1 MMDSFLAAAREME
14 SDFDRFIGKY
24 GHLVFHVVYACGP
37 QAHAYLQNAS
47 GTRCNSI
54 HKCLSGTSNFLQM
67 PSG

>member
-1 MMDSFLAAAREME
+1 MDSSLAAAQEME
-14 SDFDRFIGKY
+14 SNCDRFIWKY
-24 GHLVFHVVYACGP
+24 GHLVFHVVYACSP

-54 HKCLSGTSNFLQM
+54 HKHLSGTANFLQM